1 MVSMIVTNDDNNEN
15 GFEKF
20 WLCRANPSNGTEH
33 SGCVQG
39 IRCHGALLCAM
50 QTSGSGAQT
59 TSSGAAGRRQVR
71 VSMCPLFGNR
81 RNEDGSAGKTDLSD
95 CVISEHFGPPSCFV
109 RSV

>member
-20 WLCRANPSNGTEH
+20 RLCRANPSNGTEH

-39 IRCHGALLCAM
+39 IRCHGALLCTM
-50 QTSGSGAQT
+50 QTGGSGAQA

-71 VSMCPLFGNR
+71 ISMCPLFGNR
-81 RNEDGSAGKTDLSD
+81 WNEDGPAGKTDLSD
-95 CVISEHFGPPSCFV
+95 CLISEPLRSSSCLI
-109 RSV
+109 